1 MVEDALLE
9 SSHILRELD
18 HRLAPDFPSGGS
30 ARARVTEFKEPDIPT
45 ISTADTQSRERSPTK
60 TDTSQNLRT
69 IKEQPAQEPL
79 DDIAYLLLALSYGQM
94 MELCDAMWNGHPEN
108 APLAQEK
115 LPPLLH
121 RWAVSRA
128 SAAHYASEETRP
140 K

>member
-1 MVEDALLE
+1 MVENGLLE
-9 SSHILRELD
+9 SSQILRELE

-30 ARARVTEFKEPDIPT
+30 ARARVTEFNEPDFPT
-45 ISTADTQSRERSPTK
+45 ISTADTQSRERSSTK
-60 TDTSQNLRT
+60 TDTSQDLRR

-79 DDIAYLLLALSYGQM
+79 DDIASLLLGLSFGQM
-94 MELCDAMWNGHPEN
+94 IELCDAMWNGHPEN
-108 APLAQEK
+108 APLTREQ

-128 SAAHYASEETRP
+128 SATHYASEERRP